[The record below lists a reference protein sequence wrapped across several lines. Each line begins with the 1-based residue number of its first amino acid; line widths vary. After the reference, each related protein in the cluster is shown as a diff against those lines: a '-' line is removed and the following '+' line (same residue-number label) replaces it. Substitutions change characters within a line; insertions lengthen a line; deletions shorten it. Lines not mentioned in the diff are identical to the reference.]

1 MIHINTDTS
10 LFIPAEDDIFA
21 IVVYGIVPEF
31 MPHRAFRRDK
41 QTKNNKTKD
50 IKCPYCHCLL
60 KIVEATVKLEL
71 LRFSKKDKSKV
82 AVDTSMPCSKCHSLV
97 GIIYLAA

>member
-1 MIHINTDTS
+1 MIHTNTDTS
-10 LFIPAEDDIFA
+10 QFVPASDDIFA

-31 MPHRAFRRDK
+31 MPQRAFRRDK
-41 QTKNNKTKD
+41 SMNHGRTKD
-50 IKCPYCHCLL
+50 IKCPYCQSLL

-82 AVDTSMPCSKCHSLV
+82 AVDTSIPCSKCHCLV